1 MFAHVSP
8 DLSNEEEM
16 IISIDVSGS
25 TDLVKTDAMDN
36 NKWFITFDGIPCE
49 PVTVED
55 IVFDTD
61 GVTPLSANVKCTLG
75 KRPNLLDEPD

>member
-1 MFAHVSP
+1 MSP

-25 TDLVKTDAMDN
+25 TELVKTDAMDS

-55 IVFDTD
+55 IGYDTD